1 MFCSNLETW
10 RSSPTLVTMSY
21 PRRVASLFLAT
32 CLFGIHQVA
41 AQDLSTLLLRFQA
54 EQDRAAKEAILENI
68 TRGYPD
74 AGSALLKIASTT
86 EGTDTT
92 WLAIRGIGRLR
103 FKDAAP
109 FLKQSLSSR
118 SNYVRANAARAL
130 GEIHDV
136 SATPDLMRTLK
147 NEQDSGVIEQT
158 ALALQMLG
166 AHEAVPLLKTK
177 AANPSP
183 QTRVWI
189 LGAIETIDSKPDV
202 PFFATFLF
210 DENEIVASYAARAL
224 ERFTGQDF
232 GFPKCGPGPCSFG
245 EGVKNARRWW
255 NDHKQDWEQ

>member
-1 MFCSNLETW
+1 MIC
-10 RSSPTLVTMSY
+10 PK
-21 PRRVASLFLAT
+21 RVASLFLVT
-32 CLFGIHQVA
+32 CMVGIHQVA
-41 AQDLSTLLLRFQA
+41 AQDLSTLLSRFQA

-68 TRGYPD
+68 TTGYPD

-86 EGTDTT
+86 AETDTT
-92 WLAIRGIGRLR
+92 WLAIRGIGRLK

-136 SATPDLMRTLK
+136 SATSDLMRTLK
-147 NEQDSGVIEQT
+147 SEQDSGVIEQT

-166 AHEAVPLLKTK
+166 AHEAVPLLKTM

-189 LGAIETIDSKPDV
+189 LGAVETLGSKPDI

-210 DENEIVASYAARAL
+210 DENEIVAAYAARAL
-224 ERFTGQDF
+224 ERFTGKDF

-245 EGVKNARRWW
+245 EGVNNARRWW
-255 NDHKQDWEQ
+255 NDHKQDWKR

>member
-1 MFCSNLETW
+1 
-10 RSSPTLVTMSY
+10 MSY
-21 PRRVASLFLAT
+21 PTRVASLFLAS
-32 CLFGIHQVA
+32 CLVAVHQVA
-41 AQDLSTLLLRFQA
+41 AQDLSTMLMRFQA

-68 TRGYPD
+68 TGYPD
-74 AGSALLKIASTT
+74 AGSALLKVASTT
-86 EGTDTT
+86 EDTDTI

-136 SATPDLMRTLK
+136 SATPDLVRTLK
-147 NEQDSGVIEQT
+147 SEQDSGVIEQT
-158 ALALQMLG
+158 ALALRMLG

-189 LGAIETIDSKPDV
+189 LGAIETLDSKSDV
-202 PFFATFLF
+202 PFFATFLS

-232 GFPKCGPGPCSFG
+232 GFAKCGPGPCSVE